1 MGNTTEERVKI
12 TMDVP
17 KTLRANIR
25 IAAAR
30 NDRLVSEEIRDTLT
44 KIYGGATGGIVPSM
58 ACSEV

>member
-44 KIYGGATGGIVPSM
+44 KIYGGDTGGVVPST